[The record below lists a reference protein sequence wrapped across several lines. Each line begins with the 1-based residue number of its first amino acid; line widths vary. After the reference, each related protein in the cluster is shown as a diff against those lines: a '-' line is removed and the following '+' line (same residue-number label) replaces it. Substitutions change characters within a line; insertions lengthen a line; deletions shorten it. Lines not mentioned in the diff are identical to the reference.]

1 MRGCKREEEMPYA
14 DNGGIRIHYE
24 VEGTGP
30 ALVLQHGITQCVED
44 WFECGYVAALRPR
57 YRLIL
62 VDARGHGQSD
72 KPHDAASYAL
82 DSRVADVVAVIDAV
96 GVERA
101 HFWGYSMGGYIG
113 FGMAKHAPQRIN
125 ALVIGGQHPFAR
137 NQEGLREM
145 MREGISGGGD
155 AFIVAFEKMEGPI
168 SDAYAARLRRADF
181 EVYVAMARDRAGMED
196 MLGTMA
202 MPCCIYAGDADP
214 VFSQARLASERIA
227 NSRFFSLPGL
237 THMQAFYESRK
248 VVPQVVEFLDAGG

>member
-1 MRGCKREEEMPYA
+1 MPYA

-30 ALVLQHGITQCVED
+30 ALLLQHGITQCVED
-44 WFECGYVAALRPR
+44 WFECGYVVALRPR

-82 DSRVADVVAVIDAV
+82 DSRVADVVAVMDAV
-96 GVERA
+96 GVKRA

-155 AFIVAFEKMEGPI
+155 AFIVAFEKMDGPI
-168 SDAYAARLRRADF
+168 SDAYAARLRTADF
-181 EVYVAMARDRAGMED
+181 EAYLRWYRTELVWRTCWARWRCHVVS
-196 MLGTMA
+196 MLVT
-202 MPCCIYAGDADP
+202 PI
-214 VFSQARLASERIA
+214 
-227 NSRFFSLPGL
+227 RFFRRRDWRASGFRIRDFFRYPVLL
-237 THMQAFYESRK
+237 ICRLSMK
-248 VVPQVVEFLDAGG
+248 VGRWCRWS